1 MWSSVVTADSRVVAA
16 AGERLDLQ
24 HLAEVGNRM
33 LAVLRSLEDQHAN
46 GFVKLRYEG
55 GAMVGASLGRHAL
68 VALATSA
75 EDVALVAVIDE
86 IRAILAGHDLA
97 AVTTGLDPDAAAPEA
112 AEDGRAPVPAA
123 AAVPPLVGARFGRPP
138 KAERGPGRRRFGSR

>member
-1 MWSSVVTADSRVVAA
+1 
-16 AGERLDLQ
+16 
-24 HLAEVGNRM
+24 M
-33 LAVLRSLEDQHAN
+33 LAVLRSLEDQHAD

-86 IRAILAGHDLA
+86 IRAILTGHD
-97 AVTTGLDPDAAAPEA
+97 TS
-112 AEDGRAPVPAA
+112 
-123 AAVPPLVGARFGRPP
+123 RP
-138 KAERGPGRRRFGSR
+138 